1 MSKENENT
9 ASWRS
14 VLTPFAA
21 TRRGNERGNESNK
34 QLSNIS
40 PITFKSRRGLVCQP
54 SPINKDGINQRRCLS
69 SFTTYF

>member
-21 TRRGNERGNESNK
+21 IRRRRGRESNK

-40 PITFKSRRGLVCQP
+40 PIKFKSRRSLVGQP
-54 SPINKDGINQRRCLS
+54 SLINKDGINQRRRIS